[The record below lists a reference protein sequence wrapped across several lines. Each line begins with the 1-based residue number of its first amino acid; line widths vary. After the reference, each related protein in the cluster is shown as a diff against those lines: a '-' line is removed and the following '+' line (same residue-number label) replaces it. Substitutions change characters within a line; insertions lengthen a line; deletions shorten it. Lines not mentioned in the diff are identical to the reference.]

1 VVYMTLAVIALK
13 ITAGETAASS
23 APWPWKAVEQL
34 NLETLS
40 WVRWQNTE
48 LLRGWLSRGPQA
60 AI

>member
-1 VVYMTLAVIALK
+1 MTLAVIALK

-48 LLRGWLSRGPQA
+48 LLRGPQA
-60 AI
+60 AT